1 MNKRIKFSKATLSLL
16 AIIGFVTLAQAQ
28 DGGNSDSF
36 MNIGL
41 VEILWTITLLLGGMM
56 LFLVGVMLRL
66 IRMLHE
72 EKMGEP
78 GKPKRTLWMKILSLR
93 PIEEEKD
100 MMIDHTYDGI
110 QELDNPT
117 PPWFNFLFYGT
128 ILWGVVYLI
137 YYHVMN
143 DGMIQENEYQAEL
156 VMWEAKTANYLA
168 NQTDLIDETNVTL
181 VTDPALLESAAVIFK
196 AKCAACHGELGEGKN
211 GPNLTDDYA
220 LHGGTIQDL
229 FRTITVGVPEKGM
242 IPWKGLLKPE
252 EIQNMASYI
261 LSIKGSLPPGTGKE
275 PEGEKIE

>member
-1 MNKRIKFSKATLSLL
+1 MNKRLIFSKAIFSLL
-16 AIIGFVTLAQAQ
+16 ATIGFVTLAQAQ
-28 DGGNSDSF
+28 SEANSESI

-41 VEILWTITLLLGGMM
+41 VEILWAITLLLGGMM

-66 IRMLHE
+66 VRILHE
-72 EKMGEP
+72 EKLSDTA
-78 GKPKRTLWMKILSLR
+78 KPKRTLWMKILSLR

-128 ILWGVVYLI
+128 IIWGVFYLI

-156 VMWEAKTANYLA
+156 VMWEAKASNYLA

-211 GPNLTDDYA
+211 GPNLTDEYA

-261 LSIKGSLPPGTGKE
+261 LSIKGSLPPGVGKE
-275 PEGEKIE
+275 PEGDKIN